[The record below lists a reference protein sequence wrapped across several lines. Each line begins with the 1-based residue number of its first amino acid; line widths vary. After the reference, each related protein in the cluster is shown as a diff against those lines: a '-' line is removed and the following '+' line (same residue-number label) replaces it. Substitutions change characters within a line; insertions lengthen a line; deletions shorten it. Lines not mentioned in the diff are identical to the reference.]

1 MSVTSPSGFRTLPVR
16 VALITTVVVAL
27 VYAVAAIAVL
37 VLSRNTLVGD
47 IDARLARQLATI
59 QATPDVVSD
68 VTNGQAGDL
77 DNDGDATRFDTPLV
91 VWLQGPG
98 GASFQTDANTPL
110 PQQYTTATGPLTATI
125 GGTDM
130 RLVGGPLTDAANAGW
145 VTIAQSLNESAN
157 AVNSLLIAEIL
168 IAPLVLV
175 IVFLGALLVGRRV
188 AQPIEQARLAQLAF
202 TADASHE
209 LRTPLTVIRAE
220 TSLGLQHD
228 EDPSAMRATLER
240 IRDESSVLGA
250 LVDDLLWLARFDS
263 APAAP
268 PAEAVDLGALARATA
283 RRFSPIASQR
293 GTQIAADISG
303 VAAPVI
309 KAPPEWIARVLSVLL
324 DNAVRHTQAGA
335 HIEVSVVTEGNR
347 VRLAIEDDGPG
358 IPEDQRAQILNR
370 FHRLTDSHDGAGLG
384 LAIADAIVA
393 ATGGQWDIGESALGG
408 ARMAVS
414 WHRLTDAAYAS
425 PVVDTEDDDEP
436 ISSELEGAQNQ
447 HS

>member
-1 MSVTSPSGFRTLPVR
+1 MTARSGFRTLPVR

-59 QATPDVVSD
+59 QATSDVVSD
-68 VTNGQAGDL
+68 VTNGNAGDL
-77 DNDGDATRFDTPLV
+77 DNDGDASRFDTPLV
-91 VWLQGPG
+91 VWLAGPG
-98 GASFQTDANTPL
+98 GSSFQTDANTPL
-110 PQQYTTATGPLTATI
+110 PPQYATATGPLTATI

-130 RLVGGPLTDAANAGW
+130 RLVGGPLSAAGNAGW
-145 VTIAQSLNESAN
+145 ITIAQSLNESTN
-157 AVNSLLIAEIL
+157 AVNTLLIAEIL
-168 IAPLVLV
+168 IAPIVLV

-209 LRTPLTVIRAE
+209 LRTPLTVIQAE

-228 EDPSAMRATLER
+228 QDPLAMRQTLER
-240 IRDESSVLGA
+240 IRDESGVLGS

-283 RRFSPIASQR
+283 QRFLPIAGQR
-293 GTQIAADISG
+293 GTRIATNVSG
-303 VAAPVI
+303 VAGPVI

-324 DNAVRHTQAGA
+324 DNAVRHTRSGS
-335 HIEVSVVTEGNR
+335 HIEVNVVAEGNR

-358 IPEDQRAQILNR
+358 IPEDQRAQVLNR

-384 LAIADAIVA
+384 LAIADAIVTT
-393 ATGGQWDIGESALGG
+393 TGGQWDIGESALGG
-408 ARMAVS
+408 ARMAVT
-414 WHRLTDAAYAS
+414 WHRLTDTAYAS
-425 PVVDTEDDDEP
+425 PIVESEDDGEP
-436 ISSELEGAQNQ
+436 ISPELEGAQNQ